1 MLLSEFTKAT
11 QELLF
16 QNGVKL
22 NQQDTKIAIDTV
34 LKSIAANVDEHGLT
48 FNGFGK
54 FAVKTRPARV
64 CRNPRT
70 GETIQVPEKQ
80 VVGFKSKIVK

>member
-1 MLLSEFTKAT
+1 MLLSEFTKVT
-11 QELLF
+11 QDLLF

-22 NQQDTKIAIDTV
+22 SQQDTKTAIDTV

-48 FNGFGK
+48 FIGFGK
-54 FAVKTRPARV
+54 FAVKTRSARS

-70 GETIQVPEKQ
+70 GETIQVPEKR